1 MSEASDK
8 LLKSLDNLSA
18 KLGDKNSKS
27 FPLWGSL
34 IAMIN
39 NLQEFV
45 HLEYYFEPTE
55 AQKSAAREFEN
66 KINKFKKHLKAN
78 PSLSEEEQTKLLY
91 GKN

>member
-34 IAMIN
+34 ISMIH
-39 NLQEFV
+39 NLQEHV
-45 HLEYYFEPTE
+45 HLQYYFEPTE
-55 AQKSAAREFEN
+55 AQKSGAKEYEN
-66 KINKFKKHLKAN
+66 KANKFKKYIKEN
-78 PSLSEEEQTKLLY
+78 PSLSGEEKEKLLY
-91 GKN
+91 GRK